1 MYSFIGW
8 FDFDKKTFKEC
19 SLYISVKIWPT
30 IIAQTSW
37 DHNLKNKTKNLNL
50 HHLRMLLY
58 KFKIFWPD
66 GSREKNISN
75 YFPLLIFVWKLD
87 TSPMWPNSTCELN
100 KFKYNQPEEAL
111 TQILVVFKNVSLYMP
126 LQKFKLPFWSNLPQ
140 EIILLYKLK
149 YKIPTCKDAHKFK
162 LFFGQWVLRTF

>member
-1 MYSFIGW
+1 MFSIYLCKNLTYHYCPNLSPGI
-8 FDFDKKTFKEC
+8 
-19 SLYISVKIWPT
+19 IIW
-30 IIAQTSW
+30 
-37 DHNLKNKTKNLNL
+37 KTKQKTWIFTIWS
-50 HHLRMLLY
+50 RMLLY

-162 LFFGQWVLRTF
+162 LFFWPMGFENILKFCST